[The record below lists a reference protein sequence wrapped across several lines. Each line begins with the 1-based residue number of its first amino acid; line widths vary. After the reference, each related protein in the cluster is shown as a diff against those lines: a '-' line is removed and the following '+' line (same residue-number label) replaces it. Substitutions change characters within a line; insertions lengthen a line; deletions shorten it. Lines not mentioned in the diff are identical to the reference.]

1 MSNIE
6 VRDGK
11 VMIDGKPEILI
22 SGEVHY
28 YRLKREEWQDRL
40 TKLKAAGMN
49 AVASYIPGCAM
60 RRKRGCL
67 TLARSGII
75 WTWKPS

>member
-22 SGEVHY
+22 SGAQTPQSFAIDES
-28 YRLKREEWQDRL
+28 E
-40 TKLKAAGMN
+40 
-49 AVASYIPGCAM
+49 
-60 RRKRGCL
+60 
-67 TLARSGII
+67 
-75 WTWKPS
+75 